1 MVWALRDL
9 GRQAELIPLARTWLA
24 QPPAPRRLAAA
35 ALALAMAG
43 DLDGALEAAKREDL
57 VSPGRPALEMI
68 RIARGEYVEA
78 ERVARERIER
88 SGKGVVQLAL
98 ALSYQ
103 GRRREARAVL
113 EEAARGGSPTTYV
126 AMSIAAGDGPSD
138 QLRERARKLVAAQ
151 PQLDWLAALALA
163 LAGDVVHAEPYAR
176 PLSREHADP
185 SSGVFSDEARAV
197 RTFVDALAARARG
210 ERAVGHAMLR
220 ELIAARRLKERVV
233 PAFALG
239 QACAE
244 DGDLDCAVA
253 ALRQY
258 RTEYSPVV
266 IFQSWMLP
274 RSTLLLAEALQRQG
288 QGDEARRLVERL
300 LSDWRNAD
308 PDLPDL
314 VRARALCA
322 ALQCHPAPR

>member
-1 MVWALRDL
+1 M
-9 GRQAELIPLARTWLA
+9 
-24 QPPAPRRLAAA
+24 
-35 ALALAMAG
+35 
-43 DLDGALEAAKREDL
+43 
-57 VSPGRPALEMI
+57 
-68 RIARGEYVEA
+68 ARGEYREA

-88 SGKGVVQLAL
+88 SGKGVVPLAL

-113 EEAARGGSPTTYV
+113 EEAARGGTPTAYV
-126 AMSIAAGDGPSD
+126 AISIAAGDGPSEE
-138 QLRERARKLVAAQ
+138 LRARARKLVAVQ
-151 PQLDWLAALALA
+151 PQLDWLAAMVLA
-163 LAGDVVHAEPYAR
+163 LAGDVSEAERHVAA
-176 PLSREHADP
+176 LTREHADP
-185 SSGVFSDEARAV
+185 SSGAFPDEVRAV

-210 ERAVGHAMLR
+210 EPAVGHAMLR
-220 ELIAARRLKERVV
+220 DLIAARRLKERVV

-258 RTEYSPVV
+258 RTEYSPAI

-274 RSTLLLAEALQRQG
+274 RSTLLLAEVLQRKG
-288 QGDEARRLVERL
+288 QVVEARGLLERL

-308 PDLPDL
+308 ADLPDL
-314 VRARALCA
+314 ARARALCA
-322 ALQCHPAPR
+322 RLQCHSAPHAVKSEPK